1 MIEKSVIEQLVNEKI
16 EGTDLYLVEIKI
28 DSNNSINISIDSPV
42 GVDVVV
48 CVGISKH
55 VELSLDRE
63 IEDFAIEVSSPGIG
77 VPFKVIE
84 QYKKVLGKTIEV
96 LFNSGEKLKGILAE
110 LNNDNFI
117 IEYSVKEK
125 PEGAKRPK
133 MVDKIKTIDFEEV
146 KSTIEIITF

>member
-1 MIEKSVIEQLVNEKI
+1 MIEKSIIEQLVKEKI
-16 EGTDLYLVEIKI
+16 EGTNLFLVEIKV
-28 DSNNSINISIDSPV
+28 DSSNNISVFVDSPN
-42 GVDVVV
+42 GVDVVT

-55 VELSLDRE
+55 VEEVFDRE

-84 QYKKVLGKTIEV
+84 QYKKVFGKTIEV
-96 LFNSGEKLKGILAE
+96 LFNNGEKLQGILAE
-110 LNNDNFI
+110 LNNDNFTV
-117 IEYSVKEK
+117 EYSVKEK

-133 MVDKIKTIDFEEV
+133 MVDKKRTIDFDEV

>member
-16 EGTDLYLVEIKI
+16 EGTNLYIVEIKI
-28 DSNNSINISIDSPV
+28 DSNNNISVYVDSPV
-42 GVDVVV
+42 GVDVVT

-55 VELSLDRE
+55 VELTFDRE

-77 VPFKVIE
+77 TPFQVIE
-84 QYKKVLGKTIEV
+84 QYKKVVGKTIEV
-96 LFNSGEKLKGILAE
+96 LFNSGEKLKGVLAE

-117 IEYSVKEK
+117 VEYSVKEK

-133 MVDKIKTIDFEEV
+133 MVDKTRTIDFEEV